1 VRRGAG
7 LGVLDRIAKPFRKGT
22 GSPKPNEDEI
32 ISAVIERIPVVGEPV
47 SFEEEEQPKVEDEY
61 VKLVRRLKPQLD
73 AMGVT
78 KEELIRNYDRPLY
91 ALLLLR
97 FLEEYK
103 KKPSQA
109 IRDRLVGLGFRL
121 LQNDVWV
128 LPPSLTPQDLK
139 TQADLKAWVR
149 RTLTKSLRR
158 NYQYVMPFIALVD
171 LKLAV
176 AERFR
181 VVKQPQGR
189 TMFSLFEAQDLLPA
203 SFIYGYM
210 RQRGFSLEGMIRGG
224 DPVFLASAFGDSET
238 MAGIRKN
245 QYEVIRRLRRVMNVD
260 KLSLSYMA
268 TLHENELGGA
278 LAGLVPRPL
287 EVATSLNIEARYW
300 ERFLDGT
307 GRAIDVGHPGK
318 QERDALVLGEAHS
331 QGT

>member
-1 VRRGAG
+1 MSF
-7 LGVLDRIAKPFRKGT
+7 LGRISKPFRKGT

-32 ISAVIERIPVVGEPV
+32 ISAVVERIPVVGEPV
-47 SFEEEEQPKVEDEY
+47 SFEVEQQPAKVEDEY
-61 VKLVRRLKPQLD
+61 VKLVRRLKPQLNM
-73 AMGVT
+73 MGIT

-103 KKPSQA
+103 KMSSQT

-128 LPPSLTPQDLK
+128 LPPSLAPQDLK
-139 TQADLKAWVR
+139 TQDDLKAWIR
-149 RTLTKSLRR
+149 KALTKSLRK
-158 NYQYVMPFIALVD
+158 NHQYVMPFVALVD

-189 TMFSLFEAQDLLPA
+189 TIFSVFEVEDLLPA
-203 SFIYGYM
+203 SYIYGYM
-210 RQRGFSLEGMIRGG
+210 KQKGFSLEGMIRGG
-224 DPVFLASAFGDSET
+224 DPLFLASAFGDSET
-238 MAGIRKN
+238 MAGIRKY
-245 QYEVIRRLRRVMNVD
+245 QYEVTRRLRRVMNVD
-260 KLSLSYMA
+260 RLSLSYMA

-287 EVATSLNIEARYW
+287 EVATGLGIEARYW
-300 ERFLDGT
+300 ERFLDGS
-307 GRAIDVGHPGK
+307 GRAVDTTPTGK
-318 QERDALVLGEAHS
+318 QGRGAVMMGEAQS
-331 QGT
+331 QEP

>member
-1 VRRGAG
+1 
-7 LGVLDRIAKPFRKGT
+7 LGVLDRLSKPFRKGT
-22 GSPKPNEDEI
+22 GSPKPIEEEI
-32 ISAVIERIPVVGEPV
+32 ISAVIERVPVVGEPV
-47 SFEEEEQPKVEDEY
+47 TFEEQEQPAKVEDDY
-61 VKLVRRLKPQLD
+61 VKLVRRLKPQLE

-91 ALLLLR
+91 ALFLLR

-103 KKPSQA
+103 KMPSQV
-109 IRDRLVGLGFRL
+109 IRDRLVGLGFRM

-128 LPPSLTPQDLK
+128 FPPSLTPQDLK

-149 RTLTKSLRR
+149 RTLTKSLRK
-158 NYQYVMPFIALVD
+158 NHQYVMPFIALVD

-189 TMFSLFEAQDLLPA
+189 TVFSLFEVEDLLP
-203 SFIYGYM
+203 SRYIYGYM
-210 RQRGFSLEGMIRGG
+210 KQRGFSLEGMIRGG

-238 MAGIRKN
+238 IAGIRKN

-260 KLSLSYMA
+260 RLSLSYMA

-278 LAGLVPRPL
+278 LEGLVPHPL
-287 EVATSLNIEARYW
+287 EVATGLAVEARYW

-307 GRAIDVGHPGK
+307 GRAIDVGPSGK
-318 QERDALVLGEAHS
+318 QGRDALILGEA
-331 QGT
+331 QTREP